1 MTRQTGSQK
10 LWEVFLMK
18 KSFNDSLILSWSF
31 YEDGIGTLLIG
42 DKDPLGIEQRIRV
55 IDAKFDEEGLELL
68 KALGVELE

>member
-1 MTRQTGSQK
+1 
-10 LWEVFLMK
+10 MK
-18 KSFNDSLILSWSF
+18 KSFKDSLILSWSF
-31 YEDGIGTLLIG
+31 HDDGVGVVLIG